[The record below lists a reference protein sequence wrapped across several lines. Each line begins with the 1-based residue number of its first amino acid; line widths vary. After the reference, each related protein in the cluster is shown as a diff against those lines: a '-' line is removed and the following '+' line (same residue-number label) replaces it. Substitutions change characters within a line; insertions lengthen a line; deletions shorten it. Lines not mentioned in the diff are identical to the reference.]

1 MGYKLQAY
9 LHKNRHG
16 TFAFRWRP
24 PRDVAAQFGQA
35 TFVYSLGTKES
46 SIARGRAL
54 YASIRANQFV
64 SILRAVKSSKD
75 STFNTELVRSVI
87 MPDGTEHK
95 LDYDPSKPE
104 DVAEADRVL
113 GALVRG
119 ENVSGSEFDNLQR
132 TLEPSLRPSRG
143 RSKTPEISAA
153 FKAFCAEK
161 RSAGVWKDAEHSVR
175 YDYGPIVAELI
186 EVAGDRP

>member
-24 PRDVAAQFGQA
+24 PRDVALQFSQA
-35 TFVYSLGTKES
+35 SFVYSLGTKES

-87 MPDGTEHK
+87 LADGTEHK
-95 LDYDPSKPE
+95 FDYDPSKPE
-104 DVAEADRVL
+104 DVAEL
-113 GALVRG
+113 
-119 ENVSGSEFDNLQR
+119 
-132 TLEPSLRPSRG
+132 
-143 RSKTPEISAA
+143 IA
-153 FKAFCAEK
+153 FLA
-161 RSAGVWKDAEHSVR
+161 
-175 YDYGPIVAELI
+175 PQ
-186 EVAGDRP
+186 

>member
-46 SIARGRAL
+46 SVARGRAL

-104 DVAEADRVL
+104 DVAEL
-113 GALVRG
+113 
-119 ENVSGSEFDNLQR
+119 
-132 TLEPSLRPSRG
+132 
-143 RSKTPEISAA
+143 IA
-153 FKAFCAEK
+153 FLAPLYT
-161 RSAGVWKDAEHSVR
+161 RAGYVIPRRAPMGLLTR
-175 YDYGPIVAELI
+175 F
-186 EVAGDRP
+186 RR